1 MAVSGCAHVEI
12 TDSEW
17 CGDMGASGAECF
29 HTLTTETHELTKVEW
44 DTERFGMVCTK
55 ADTFADWKADIEKLC
70 NKTGICDYQTQTS
83 LTAFFDRVKA
93 VQENTRHPLP

>member
-29 HTLTTETHELTKVEW
+29 HTLTTATEELTKEEW
-44 DTERFGMVCTK
+44 DARRFGMVCTV
-55 ADTFADWKADIEKLC
+55 ADTFADWKSVIEKLC
-70 NKTGICDYQTQTS
+70 NKTGICDYETQAS
-83 LTAFFDRVKA
+83 LNAFFDRVKA
-93 VQENTRHPLP
+93 VQEDAKRP